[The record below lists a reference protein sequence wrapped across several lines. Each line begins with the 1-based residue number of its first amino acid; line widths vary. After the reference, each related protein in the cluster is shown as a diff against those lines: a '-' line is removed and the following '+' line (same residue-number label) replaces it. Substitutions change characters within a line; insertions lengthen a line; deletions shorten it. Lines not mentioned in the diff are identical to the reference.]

1 VSHTW
6 QKLSSDRFDVDFIER
21 RRVGLENFL
30 LRVASHAQLCQ
41 EKLFLAFLKQED
53 GWKDSVYATDFQTKV
68 RVVVLG
74 GGASWVKTSM
84 SAGSWVLFPKQAR
97 T

>member
-1 VSHTW
+1 MSHTW
-6 QKLSSDRFDVDFIER
+6 QKLSTDRFDVDFIER

-30 LRVASHAQLCQ
+30 LRVASHSQLCQ
-41 EKLFLAFLKQED
+41 EKMFLAFLKQEE

-68 RVVVLG
+68 
-74 GGASWVKTSM
+74 GA
-84 SAGSWVLFPKQAR
+84 GR